1 MARDKRKWYQKLH
14 NKYRLVM
21 FDDESF
27 EEKISFRLSR
37 MNVFVVVVSLS
48 FFLVFVTTYIIAF
61 TPLREYIPG
70 YTDLE
75 TKRSVYTLQRR
86 ADSLERVFDQ
96 KQLYF
101 DNIRRIVMGYE
112 DGDDSLMA
120 VQQSFRNKPSVKSD
134 TIRFTRSKEDSLL
147 RMEFEN
153 TERFNLMTEGSIIP
167 ESRRRAM
174 GIANFFVP
182 LKGTV
187 TNKFNPSQRHFGV
200 DVVSRP
206 NEAIKATLEGV
217 VVFADWTPEKGYVI
231 GIQHAGNFFSVYKH
245 NSVLLRREGDVVR
258 AGEPIAIIGQGGE
271 LSTGPHLHFEL
282 WYNASP
288 INPED
293 YISF

>member
-37 MNVFVVVVSLS
+37 MNVFVVAVSLS
-48 FFLVFVTTYIIAF
+48 FFLVFITTYIIAF

-75 TKRSVYTLQRR
+75 TKRSVYSLQRR
-86 ADSLERVFDQ
+86 ADSLELVVEQNQLFFD
-96 KQLYF
+96 K
-101 DNIRRIVMGYE
+101 IRRIVMGYE

-120 VQQSFRNKPSVKSD
+120 VQQSFRNKPAAKTD
-134 TIRFTRSKEDSLL
+134 TIRLTRSREDSML
-147 RMEFEN
+147 RLEFESM
-153 TERFNLMTEGSIIP
+153 ERFNLLAEGSIIP

-182 LKGTV
+182 LRGTV
-187 TNKFNPSQRHFGV
+187 TSKFNPSQRHFGV
-200 DVVSRP
+200 DIVSRP

-217 VVFADWTPEKGYVI
+217 VVFADWTPEKGYII

-293 YISF
+293 YITF